1 MISFLTTVFLAFIQ
15 SATEFLPVSSSGHLV
30 LSEKFGLSNQS
41 LSTDVALHVGT
52 LLAVLI
58 YFSKDI
64 WRMTIH
70 LFHKGPDQTLARNLI
85 IATIPILAVGA
96 LWAEIIARFRSP
108 FIIAGTSIFYG
119 LLLWIVDATVRPK
132 TDLRTMTWKEALC
145 IGCAQILALVPGT
158 SRSGITM
165 TCCRALGFN
174 RTDSA
179 RFSMLLSIPTI
190 MAAAGYILW
199 QAAQNHT
206 LSQFAHPSML
216 TGIALSAVFGLL
228 VIYFLLEWLKRASF
242 AVFAV
247 YRVALGLI
255 VLYYFL

>member
-1 MISFLTTVFLAFIQ
+1 MIAFLKTAFLAFVQ

-30 LSEKFGLSNQS
+30 LSEKFGLSSQS
-41 LSTDVALHVGT
+41 LSMDVALHVGT

-58 YFSKDI
+58 YFAKDI
-64 WRMTIH
+64 KQIITD
-70 LFHKGPDQTLARNLI
+70 LLLKETNQPLGRNLI

-96 LWAEIIARFRSP
+96 LWADIIVRFRSP

-132 TDLRTMTWKEALC
+132 TDLHAMTWKEALC
-145 IGCAQILALVPGT
+145 VGCAQVLALVPGT

-165 TCCRALGFN
+165 TCCRALGLN

-190 MAAAGYILW
+190 LAAAGYILW
-199 QAAQNHT
+199 QAARNHT
-206 LSQFAHPSML
+206 LSQFTHPSML
-216 TGIALSAVFGLL
+216 TGIALSAVLGLL

-242 AVFAV
+242 AVFTV

>member
-1 MISFLTTVFLAFIQ
+1 MTLLVTAFLAFIQ

-30 LSEKFGLSNQS
+30 LSERFGISSQS
-41 LSTDVALHVGT
+41 LSMDVALHVGT
-52 LLAVLI
+52 LFAVLI
-58 YFSKDI
+58 YFSQDI
-64 WRMTIH
+64 LRMIRNLFYKGDDQKLTI
-70 LFHKGPDQTLARNLI
+70 NLI
-85 IATIPILAVGA
+85 IATIPILLAGA
-96 LWAEIIARFRSP
+96 FWAEIITRLRSP

-119 LLLWIVDATVRPK
+119 VLLWIVDATFRPK
-132 TDLRTMTWKEALC
+132 SDLRSMSWKEALC

-190 MAAAGYILW
+190 SAAAGYILW
-199 QAAQNHT
+199 VSFENHSI
-206 LSQFAHPSML
+206 SQFLAPSML
-216 TGIALSAVFGLL
+216 IGISLSAIFGLL
-228 VIYFLLEWLKRASF
+228 VIYFLMEWLKRASF
-242 AVFAV
+242 AIFAV
-247 YRVALGLI
+247 YRVILGLI